1 MQGIVLH
8 VKRIV
13 DVPQILAAIAR
24 LCHPK
29 HVTWVKIYNGNDQ
42 TPTPHLWVLVKIR
55 FMFPFAGCHSRE
67 ELEIVEWYSEIY
79 ALRSVYMPSV
89 ARGRNGSATGLT
101 VILLQLEG
109 NSGTLA

>member
-1 MQGIVLH
+1 MQGIVLR
-8 VKRIV
+8 VERIM
-13 DVPQILAAIAR
+13 DVQETLADIAGR
-24 LCHPK
+24 CRPE
-29 HVTWVKIYNGNDQ
+29 HVTWVNVYNGTDK
-42 TPTPHLWVLVKIR
+42 TPTPHLWVLVKLR
-55 FMFPFAGCHSRE
+55 FTFPFAGCHSRE
-67 ELEIVEWYSEIY
+67 ELKIVEWYSEIY